1 MPAEGARATTLV
13 QACRER
19 TGPLRVRSE
28 AQVRRTGSPDRRRPR
43 GAPPIRGV
51 GQAGAEPLIAGVDR
65 SLMTGL
71 RILDLKEADI
81 RQPELPRVEDLDGDD
96 LAPTSEPR
104 QSGAPGLNGT
114 EEVGDDDREPTASQ
128 HMAETVDGA
137 AEIDDSAQ
145 RRTGDAAHQAHQVP
159 PATADRHDPWAI
171 GSRHDGTDAVAAED
185 GELGHGRRDADGQ
198 IGLPPA
204 DRAEIEA
211 AGPIDQDSDIEV
223 TFHDRVPDVWLP
235 GPGEDRPVH
244 PADVIPRLVWS
255 RFARLDTVPQ
265 HQ

>member
-1 MPAEGARATTLV
+1 MPPEGAGATTLV
-13 QACRER
+13 QARRER
-19 TGPLRVRSE
+19 TGPLGVRPE

-43 GAPPIRGV
+43 RAPPIRGL
-51 GQAGAEPLIAGVDR
+51 GQAGAESLIASVDR
-65 SLMTGL
+65 SLTTGL
-71 RILDLKEADI
+71 RILDLKEADV

-104 QSGAPGLNGT
+104 QGWAPGLDGT

-128 HMAETVDGA
+128 HMAETIDGA
-137 AEIDDSAQ
+137 AEIDDSAE

-171 GSRHDGTDAVAAED
+171 GSRHDRTDAVAAED
-185 GELGHGRRDADGQ
+185 RELAHGRRDADGQ

-204 DRAEIEA
+204 DCTEIEA
-211 AGPIDQDSDIEV
+211 AGPIDQDGDVEV
-223 TFHDRVPDVWLP
+223 TLHDRVPDMRLP
-235 GPGEDRPVH
+235 GSGEDRPVH